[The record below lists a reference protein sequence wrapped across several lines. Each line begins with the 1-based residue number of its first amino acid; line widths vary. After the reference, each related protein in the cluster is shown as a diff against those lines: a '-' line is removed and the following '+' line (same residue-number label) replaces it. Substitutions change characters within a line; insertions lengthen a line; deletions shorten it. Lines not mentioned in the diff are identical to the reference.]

1 MVDLM
6 TKKRLRKWEGLKEAV
21 SPYRQVSI
29 TGTIGGPAALLCW
42 GSTAGVCG
50 EVAGQLGL
58 RVVRPVVLSPFPADS
73 LKKALEGSARVI
85 AVEENA
91 TAQLATLAGLHGITC
106 HEKILRHDGRPFTP
120 ELLEEKIR
128 EVLP

>member
-50 EVAGQLGL
+50 EVAGRLGL
-58 RVVRPVVLSPFPADS
+58 RVVRPVVLSPFPSES
-73 LKKALEGSARVI
+73 LKQALEGSRTVI

-91 TAQLATLAGLHGITC
+91 TAQLATLAGLYGITC

-128 EVLP
+128 AVLP